1 MSYNTAA
8 FLDTLRKLFHKK
20 FPDDILSIEPVKAGA
35 SKRQIYRIT
44 TEDKKYIAIFNNNI
58 AENKAFIKFSQI
70 FKENN
75 FNVPEIYTVSN
86 DYLYYLQEDLGD
98 ETLFAYCKT
107 HKFESL
113 YLEALKQ
120 LAEIQIKLKNKID
133 YSYCYETAVFDKT
146 QLEFDLNRFHNSLIK
161 AFNIN
166 FHENN
171 FIAIK
176 NYLVDSLNKADKSY
190 FIYRDF
196 QPRNIMLYK
205 NEFYFIDYQ
214 SGRKGP
220 LYYDA
225 VSFIFSGSSN
235 IDNSQK
241 SKYLEHYNNILN
253 DNFSLD
259 YSKKKNE
266 FYDIAVMRILQV
278 LGSYGHTYLE
288 KKDVSYLQ
296 KINTQTENV
305 IYIME
310 NSDIP
315 GLKNLYESISEFNK
329 NIIHTL
335 EHQ

>member
-1 MSYNTAA
+1 MSYNTAT
-8 FLDTLRKLFHKK
+8 FLDKVRQLFHKK

-35 SKRQIYRIT
+35 SKRQIYRIN
-44 TEDKKYIAIFNNNI
+44 TENKKYIAIYNENVP
-58 AENKAFIKFSQI
+58 ENKAFVKFSQI
-70 FKENN
+70 FKAND
-75 FNVPEIYTVSN
+75 FNVPEIYIVSN
-86 DYLYYLQEDLGD
+86 DYLYYLQQDLGD
-98 ETLFAYCKT
+98 ETLFSYCKT
-107 HKFESL
+107 HKFENL
-113 YLEALKQ
+113 YLEALRQ
-120 LAEIQIKLKNKID
+120 LAEIQIGLKDKID
-133 YSYCYETAVFDKT
+133 YSYCYETAVFDST
-146 QLEFDLNRFHNSLIK
+146 QLEFDLNKFHNSFNK
-161 AFNIN
+161 AFDVN
-166 FHENN
+166 FPEKD

-176 NYLVDSLNKADKSY
+176 NYLLDSLNKADKSY

-220 LYYDA
+220 LYYDV

-241 SKYLEHYNNILN
+241 SKYLEHYNNVLN
-253 DNFSLD
+253 DNFGLD

-288 KKDVSYLQ
+288 KKDISYLQ
-296 KINTQTENV
+296 KINTQTENM

-315 GLKNLYESISEFNK
+315 GLKNLYESVSEFNK
-329 NIIHTL
+329 NIIHT
-335 EHQ
+335 